1 MLPTP
6 TPIIL
11 SDPAAATASSP
22 LNVALAV
29 LIMAIA
35 IGLQVLLYYRRRRL
49 AEQIRASKKRS

>member
-11 SDPAAATASSP
+11 SDPAAATACSP

-29 LIMAIA
+29 LIMATA